1 MNAYKNETILKKT
14 HNKHG
19 SKNTQFIK
27 NNKLYDTNTAKK
39 LACASEYIR
48 MPAGEAN
55 IFKNHNLFKKKTGEF
70 FLFHTTY
77 KFNNYGHQTQSG
89 EPSITPLTLEEAIK
103 WSEKHLPTN
112 TYQTIFGPV
121 SE

>member
-1 MNAYKNETILKKT
+1 M
-14 HNKHG
+14 
-19 SKNTQFIK
+19 QFIK

-70 FLFHTTY
+70 FLFHTRTLEDTTRRL
-77 KFNNYGHQTQSG
+77 K
-89 EPSITPLTLEEAIK
+89 SITQ
-103 WSEKHLPTN
+103 EK
-112 TYQTIFGPV
+112 
-121 SE
+121 E

>member
-1 MNAYKNETILKKT
+1 
-14 HNKHG
+14 
-19 SKNTQFIK
+19 
-27 NNKLYDTNTAKK
+27 
-39 LACASEYIR
+39 

-55 IFKNHNLFKKKTGEF
+55 IFKNHNLFKKTGEF
-70 FLFHTTY
+70 FLFHITY

-89 EPSITPLTLEEAIK
+89 EPSITPLTLKEAMK
-103 WSEKHLPTN
+103 WSEKHLPAN